1 MSGLLNE
8 IAAIVEVRAPSEQSE
23 GTRSQLLRWLKA
35 VGQPVAKN
43 EPLIEVETDKVTVEI
58 PAPADG
64 VLTAILKQ
72 PQEEIAPGEL
82 LAQIGP
88 RAAGAAPESTAPAG
102 VARAAGSAGSGS
114 TASPAAPISGQRAL
128 ISPAVRK
135 LLTEHSVDAAL
146 VTGSGAGGRIS
157 AEDVLRYVAERLEPE
172 PAPQSG
178 VRRVPHSATR
188 KVIAQRMVQSLLH
201 TAPHVTSVF
210 EADFTAVLAH
220 RARHRATYLA
230 RATPLTITA
239 YLLSACVDAIRAVPE
254 ANARWT
260 EHALEIFDQVDIG
273 VATAVAGK
281 GLVVPVVRSVQS
293 LDLAAIAA
301 ELERLISAA
310 RTDRLTPADV
320 RAGTFTISNH
330 GVSGSLLAA
339 PVVINPPQVAILG
352 VGKIERRAVV
362 LDIEGQESIV
372 PRSRA
377 YLSLTIDHRAMDGE
391 HANRF
396 LSALVQRLE
405 SWPLLS

>member
-1 MSGLLNE
+1 
-8 IAAIVEVRAPSEQSE
+8 
-23 GTRSQLLRWLKA
+23 LRWLKE
-35 VGQPVAKN
+35 VGQAVAKN

-72 PQEEIAPGEL
+72 PQEEISPGEL
-82 LAQIGP
+82 LAQIEP
-88 RAAGAAPESTAPAG
+88 RAAGAMPEVAAVG
-102 VARAAGSAGSGS
+102 AARASSSAGSGA
-114 TASPAAPISGQRAL
+114 TVSPSAPPSGQRAL

-135 LLTEHSVDAAL
+135 LLTEHGVDAAR
-146 VTGSGAGGRIS
+146 VVGSGAGGRIS
-157 AEDVLRYVAERLEPE
+157 AEDVLRYVAERSASE
-172 PAPQSG
+172 PAPQGG

-210 EADFTAVLAH
+210 EADFSAVLAH
-220 RARHRATYLA
+220 RAHHRATYMA
-230 RATPLTITA
+230 RGTPLTITA

-260 EHALEIFDQVDIG
+260 EDALEIFDQVDIG
-273 VATAVAGK
+273 VGTAVAGK
-281 GLVVPVVRSVQS
+281 GLVVPVVRGVHS
-293 LDLAAIAA
+293 LDLATIAA
-301 ELERLISAA
+301 ELERLVSAA

-320 RAGTFTISNH
+320 RGGTFTLSNH

-352 VGKIERRAVV
+352 VGRIERRAVV
-362 LDIEGQESIV
+362 VDVEGQERIV
-372 PRSRA
+372 ARSRA

-396 LSALVQRLE
+396 LSVLVQRLE
-405 SWPLLS
+405 SWPMLP